1 LRGIEGLGREEKE
14 MSGYKSMD
22 LRKVV
27 MPEFVFGKDARLLAG
42 NYARNLGARRVLVVT
57 DPGVVEAGWA
67 EEICGN
73 LQEKGLSYHVFSKV
87 QPNPRDSN
95 VHEGTEVY
103 AREEC
108 DAILALGGGSPID
121 CAKGIGIV
129 ARNGG
134 DICEYE
140 GVDRV
145 GTPIPPIICVPTT
158 SGSSADVSQF
168 SIILDTP
175 RRIKIAIISKMIVPD
190 IALIDPLP
198 LTSMDPYLT
207 ACTAMDA
214 LTHAME
220 AYVSNAQSSVTDVH
234 ALQAIREITGHVIA
248 AMKEPRNLDELYHLM
263 SGSMHAG
270 LAFSN
275 ASLGAVHA
283 LAHSLGGMYDLPH
296 GECNAILLELVIR
309 MNAPYAKERYRDM
322 ASVIGIVGPNT
333 SEDAAM
339 EGLVR
344 YLRELREA
352 LGIAENFKGA
362 GIRREDIPKL
372 AENALNDPCMATNPV
387 LPDIKEL
394 ESIYERIL

>member
-1 LRGIEGLGREEKE
+1 
-14 MSGYKSMD
+14 MSDYNSMD

-27 MPEFVFGKDARLLAG
+27 MPEFIFGRDARLLAG
-42 NYARNLGARRVLVVT
+42 NYARNLGVRRALIVT
-57 DPGVVEAGWA
+57 DPGVMKAGWV

-73 LQEKGLSYHVFSKV
+73 LEHKGISYHIFSDV
-87 QPNPRDSN
+87 QSNPRDGN

-103 AREEC
+103 VREEC
-108 DAILALGGGSPID
+108 DALVALGGGSPMD

-134 DICEYE
+134 NICEYE

-145 GTPIPPIICVPTT
+145 GIPIPPIICIPTT

-168 SIILDTP
+168 SIILDTS
-175 RRIKIAIISKMIVPD
+175 RQIKIAIISKMIVPD

-198 LTSMDPYLT
+198 LTTMGPHLT

-220 AYVSNAQSSVTDVH
+220 AYVSNAQSSVTDAH
-234 ALQAIREITGHVIA
+234 ALQAIREITGHAVPSI
-248 AMKEPRNLDELYHLM
+248 KDPHNLEELYHLM

-296 GECNAILLELVIR
+296 GECNAILLDLVIR
-309 MNAPYAKERYRDM
+309 MNAPCAKERYRDI

-339 EGLVR
+339 ENLVH
-344 YLRELREA
+344 YLREMREV
-352 LGIAENFKGA
+352 LGIGEDFKGA
-362 GIRREDIPKL
+362 GIRHEDIPRL

-394 ESIYERIL
+394 EKIYERIL

>member
-1 LRGIEGLGREEKE
+1 
-14 MSGYKSMD
+14 MSTYNGTD

-27 MPEFVFGKDARLLAG
+27 MPEFIFGRDARLLAG
-42 NYARNLGARRVLVVT
+42 NYARNLGVRHALIVT
-57 DPGVVEAGWA
+57 DSGVIASGWA
-67 EEICGN
+67 EETCRN
-73 LQEKGLSYHVFSKV
+73 LGEKGISYHIFSQV
-87 QPNPRDSN
+87 HSNPRDSD
-95 VHEGTEVY
+95 VLKGTEAYV
-103 AREEC
+103 REEC
-108 DAILALGGGSPID
+108 DAIIALGGGSPID

-145 GTPIPPIICVPTT
+145 GIPIPPIICIPTT

-168 SIILDTP
+168 AIILDSF
-175 RRIKIAIISKMIVPD
+175 RKIKIAIISKMIVPD

-198 LTSMDPYLT
+198 LTTMGPYLT

-214 LTHAME
+214 LTHAVE

-234 ALQAIREITGHVIA
+234 ALQAIREITGHVLPAIQDPENIEE
-248 AMKEPRNLDELYHLM
+248 MYHLM

-283 LAHSLGGMYDLPH
+283 MAHSLGGMYDLPH

-309 MNAPYAKERYRDM
+309 MNAPYAKERY
-322 ASVIGIVGPNT
+322 
-333 SEDAAM
+333 EDIALAM
-339 EGLVR
+339 GMGGAHISQDGAVEGLIKH
-344 YLRELREA
+344 LREMRSS
-352 LGIAENFKGA
+352 LGIAEDFKSA

-394 ESIYERIL
+394 EEIYERIL